1 LLNFCGVRQDFIS
14 FVVDASDYKQ
24 GHFLPGSHIPIVDE
38 SKILS
43 EKARL
48 HHHPS
53 LEFERRDRRSVIL
66 CARLG
71 GTICSADTGAEVLL
85 IAALVATMS

>member
-1 LLNFCGVRQDFIS
+1 
-14 FVVDASDYKQ
+14 
-24 GHFLPGSHIPIVDE
+24 
-38 SKILS
+38 
-43 EKARL
+43 
-48 HHHPS
+48 

-71 GTICSADTGAEVLL
+71 GTICSAYTGAEVLL